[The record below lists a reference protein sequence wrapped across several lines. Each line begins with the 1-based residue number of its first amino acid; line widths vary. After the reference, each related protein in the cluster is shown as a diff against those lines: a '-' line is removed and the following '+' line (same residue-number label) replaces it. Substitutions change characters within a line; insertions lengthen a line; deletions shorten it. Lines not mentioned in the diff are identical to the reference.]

1 MAYQDKLLRVA
12 KLLQPNGWA
21 FSVPHDGAMY
31 KLYRALMSDNIGG
44 FGRLYNDIV
53 GLQDALMPDNPNFTI
68 EDARAWYRRLGL
80 YDSGTVPLA
89 DMKMA
94 IAQKQSWAG
103 TPLNKQNYLYIQEQ
117 LRAAGFDVYVYENRF
132 FPGPVTK
139 TPAEILGGI
148 FPVAM
153 MGYVQY
159 GVAQYGQLSA
169 SAVTKVVNY
178 LEEDK
183 DALFVI
189 TPLGYRSTFYI
200 AGATIDTFADV
211 PESRKIEFRQ
221 LILKLK
227 AAQVCGLLFVNY
239 V

>member
-44 FGRLYNDIV
+44 FGRLYSDIV

-132 FPGPVTK
+132 LPGPVTK
-139 TPAEILGGI
+139 TPAEILGIPAGYAMLATFELGELELGSEWIDDGI
-148 FPVAM
+148 T
-153 MGYVQY
+153 
-159 GVAQYGQLSA
+159 L
-169 SAVTKVVNY
+169 VVNY
-178 LEEDK
+178 LEEEK
-183 DALFVI
+183 DAVFGI
-189 TPLGYRSTFYI
+189 TEYRSTFYI
-200 AGATIDTFADV
+200 AGATISTFANV
-211 PESRKIEFRQ
+211 PLSRKIEFRQ

-227 AAQVCGLLFVNY
+227 AAQMCGILFVNY
-239 V
+239 I